1 MYNEIDMIEDFIDL
15 AQQEPSIDDFSE
27 SGSSTSNELGK
38 KQRKMLEEIK
48 KMDKGYHKVY
58 RLIDNKKKSIEFY
71 STNIFPGSKIRGAI
85 GGSYY
90 SGFKVG
96 SKDEDLFFKIAMSTG
111 ECKDNNICFFDTP
124 EQFEKH
130 MQCIVS
136 QVDKEKWYKKFNDER
151 MSRQSTK

>member
-15 AQQEPSIDDFSE
+15 AEPSVDDFSE
-27 SGSSTSNELGK
+27 SASSTSNELGK
-38 KQRKMLEEIK
+38 KHRKMLEELK
-48 KMDKGYHKVY
+48 KMDKGYNKVN
-58 RLIDNKKKSIEFY
+58 RIVDNKKKSIEFY
-71 STNIFPGSKIRGAI
+71 STNMFPGSKIRGAI

-96 SKDEDLFFKIAMSTG
+96 SKDEDLFFKIAISTG

-130 MQCIVS
+130 MHCTVS
-136 QVDKEKWYKKFNDER
+136 QIDKEQWYTKFNLER
-151 MSRQSTK
+151 LSRQSAKQ